1 MQLLKLYI
9 IICYTIIHKSLN
21 VSSICYIIETI
32 HHYEIYHYTYL
43 CQVSSICH
51 VIETIH
57 AYISYHYTYDSTVTS
72 TSCIIELYIILC
84 KLLLRCPVT
93 SCVLPVGVNRWDGR
107 HAVRYWSSVLYI

>member
-57 AYISYHYTYDSTVTS
+57 AYIVP
-72 TSCIIELYIILC
+72 LYI
-84 KLLLRCPVT
+84 R
-93 SCVLPVGVNRWDGR
+93 
-107 HAVRYWSSVLYI
+107 LYSDQYELHY